1 MKGLVLARKVKLG
14 QSLRGKIQR
23 IGNVI
28 LFDDSLAEEVGKVVP
43 PQLRIVEFDVINYEP
58 RFMLERELERL
69 RRALN
74 RRPNSSVV
82 ANRVA
87 ARCKELRSKYGD
99 IAQIQRLHE
108 EAVQRTLELL
118 T

>member
-14 QSLRGKIQR
+14 HSLRGKVKR

-28 LFDDSLAEEVGKVVP
+28 LFDDSLAEEVNKVVP
-43 PQLRIVEFDVINYEP
+43 PQWRIVEFDVINYEP

-69 RRALN
+69 RRALD

-87 ARCKELRSKYGD
+87 ARCKELRSRYGD
-99 IAQIQRLHE
+99 IEQIRSLHE